1 MKKNIEVAT
10 KIHNRLVIIEKSYIP
25 NVNALFIMTICAKGN
40 IARATYWTANGKTV
54 IGKNVPLNK
63 NMGVIKR
70 KLG

>member
-1 MKKNIEVAT
+1 MEVTT
-10 KIHNRLVIIEKSYIP
+10 KIHNRLVIIERSYIP
-25 NVNALFIMTICAKGN
+25 SVNALFIMTIWAKGN
-40 IARATYWTANGKTV
+40 IARATYWTAKGKTV